1 MVYRA
6 TAKTER
12 KKTARRARLLAAA
25 RRLFA
30 RQGYHATTVPQ
41 VVEQARS
48 SVGSFYFYFRD
59 KEDVFGAVLGDFG
72 SRLAAALNEAISR
85 ERTIVEQMRAAVEAL
100 MTFLAEN
107 PDEAR
112 ILIVESSGLGG
123 RLEAIRRG
131 IVSCHVRGVQ
141 SALETLEL
149 PGVNPAIAARC
160 WVGAV
165 YEAVYAWLESPEKE
179 RISPTELAKIVSA
192 FNLRGV
198 GAPVQKARQP

>member
-6 TAKTER
+6 TAKTEM
-12 KKTARRARLLAAA
+12 KKAARRARLLAAA

-41 VVEQARS
+41 VVNQAQS
-48 SVGSFYFYFRD
+48 SIGSFYFYFRD
-59 KEDVFGAVLGDFG
+59 KENVFGAVLEEFG
-72 SRLAAALNEAISR
+72 ARLAAALNEAIGR
-85 ERTIVEQMRAAVEAL
+85 QGPIVEQMRAAVEAL
-100 MTFLAEN
+100 MTFLADN

-131 IVSCHVRGVQ
+131 IVSSHVLGVQ
-141 SALETLEL
+141 RALEALGL
-149 PGVNPAIAARC
+149 PGIDPAVAARC

-165 YEAVYAWLESPEKE
+165 YEAVYAWLESPPADRMAAQRLA
-179 RISPTELAKIVSA
+179 RIVAD

-198 GAPVQKARQP
+198 GAPSSIGGAR

>member
-12 KKTARRARLLAAA
+12 KKAARRSRLLGVA

-30 RQGYHATTVPQ
+30 QQGYHATTVPQ
-41 VVEQARS
+41 VVAEAAS

-59 KEDVFGAVLGDFG
+59 KEDVFAAVLEEFG
-72 SRLAAALNEAISR
+72 ARLATALNEAIDR
-85 ERTIVEQMRAAVEAL
+85 ETSTVRQMRAAVEAL
-100 MTFLAEN
+100 MTFFAEN

-123 RLEAIRRG
+123 RLESIRRG
-131 IVSCHVRGVQ
+131 IVSSHVRGVQ
-141 SALETLEL
+141 SALEAMKL
-149 PGVNPAIAARC
+149 PGIDPAVAARC

-165 YEAVYAWLESPEKE
+165 YEAVYAWLEAPQSK
-179 RISPTELAKIVSA
+179 RIPPTRLAKAVA
-192 FNLRGV
+192 EFNLRGV
-198 GAPVQKARQP
+198 GIPLEKARPK